1 VLVSEAALEMEGQ
14 DLPGMK
20 VEACLCWLVKLH

>member
-1 VLVSEAALEMEGQ
+1 MLVLVSEAALEMEGQ

-20 VEACLCWLVKLH
+20 VEACL